1 MRTCSAV
8 LLSISLVRAASA
20 TDAQSRITHE
30 GYEKD
35 LKNFWD
41 HADARFSHIEYNGHL
56 KSEAHLRAT
65 WEKEW
70 LGHFPVLDRYSVM
83 EYGIGG
89 GLLGE
94 HLLTTR
100 GASHYVGI
108 DISTRQLE
116 HAAERLARCCNY
128 RYTLLRVNESLSDDL
143 IAPFRPTVFVS
154 QAVIQH
160 FPSEAYVAA
169 FLEVLS
175 RAAVPHLMLQVRDD
189 HVTRRTDVSYGAVT
203 YSQLT
208 SRSFLLSHLPMY
220 CPRWSS
226 IPSPSSGYTFY
237 WLQLRGEGRD
247 SCES

>member
-1 MRTCSAV
+1 MNRCKALRFSGIMRTCSAV

-35 LKNFWD
+35 MKHFWD

-116 HAAERLARCCNY
+116 HAAERSPPANGAARASRSQSRKCAACA
-128 RYTLLRVNESLSDDL
+128 SSD
-143 IAPFRPTVFVS
+143 ARFRARRCTQV
-154 QAVIQH
+154 
-160 FPSEAYVAA
+160 VAA
-169 FLEVLS
+169 G
-175 RAAVPHLMLQVRDD
+175 
-189 HVTRRTDVSYGAVT
+189 RRR
-203 YSQLT
+203 
-208 SRSFLLSHLPMY
+208 RS
-220 CPRWSS
+220 
-226 IPSPSSGYTFY
+226 
-237 WLQLRGEGRD
+237 
-247 SCES
+247 